1 MTSIEEAIC
10 KLDDRLKA
18 VPRRFAFLGGS
29 LLSILVTDKTV
40 DTIRVTKDID
50 VMMDIRNRKEYHEV
64 DAMLERL
71 GFRHDTREDAP
82 ICRWICEDVT
92 VDVLPIHEDVLGWNS
107 KWFDM
112 ALEAS
117 SGVRVG
123 DRTVRIVSAP
133 FFVALKVEAFEDRGK
148 GDFISSTDF
157 EDVVRR
163 AGRSRLAAVSP
174 RRSATGRFAS
184 RASHPSAL
192 RRHPPWSEYLPSA
205 AAVASRRL
213 QRPCRSVG
221 LWPRVAPS
229 PPWRSKGT

>member
-29 LLSILVTDKTV
+29 LLSLLVTDKTV

-50 VMMDIRNRKEYHEV
+50 VMMDIRSRKDYHEV

-107 KWFDM
+107 KWFDV
-112 ALEAS
+112 ALEES
-117 SGVRVG
+117 SEVRVG
-123 DRTVRIVSAP
+123 DRIVRVVSAP
-133 FFVALKVEAFEDRGK
+133 FFVALKVEAFEERGK

-157 EDVVRR
+157 EDIICLFNGREAVVDEIASSERLRGFLAGKFAAYLDRPECEDAVEGFVQTEDDPDLRR
-163 AGRSRLAAVSP
+163 RLVL
-174 RRSATGRFAS
+174 GRFK
-184 RASHPSAL
+184 
-192 RRHPPWSEYLPSA
+192 
-205 AAVASRRL
+205 AVADLMAISD
-213 QRPCRSVG
+213 ST
-221 LWPRVAPS
+221 S
-229 PPWRSKGT
+229 